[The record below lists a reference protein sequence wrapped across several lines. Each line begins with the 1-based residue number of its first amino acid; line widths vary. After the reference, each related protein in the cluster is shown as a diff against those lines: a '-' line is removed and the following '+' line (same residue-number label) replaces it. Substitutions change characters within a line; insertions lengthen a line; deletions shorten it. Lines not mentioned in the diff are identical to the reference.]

1 MVVSKKNKGMKK
13 LTREREEQCGRD
25 GENEISRETEKERKQ
40 ERQSARSSGA
50 SQRRVR
56 RGSRGCLSGR
66 RGRAG

>member
-40 ERQSARSSGA
+40 ERQIHKARDHQARRNGGSGA
-50 SQRRVR
+50 GHEAV
-56 RGSRGCLSGR
+56 
-66 RGRAG
+66 